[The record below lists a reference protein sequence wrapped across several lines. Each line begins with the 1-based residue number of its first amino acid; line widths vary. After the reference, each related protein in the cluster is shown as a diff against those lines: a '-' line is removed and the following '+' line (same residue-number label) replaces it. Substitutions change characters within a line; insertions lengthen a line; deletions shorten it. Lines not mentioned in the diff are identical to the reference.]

1 MYKNYNMTQLTLPME
16 TSVLI
21 PTNDIS
27 RHVNDIVETI
37 PDNEF
42 DEFRHHRGA
51 TSYHPKMMLKVILYA
66 YTQSVFSGRK
76 IEKMLNDSIR
86 MMWLSQNQKPSYKTI
101 NRFRVNP
108 KVDALLESLFIQ
120 FYSQCVKQNLIDD
133 KAIFIDG
140 TKIEANA
147 NRYTFVWKKSIQNH
161 ESKMNEDSKALYHE
175 LVTNKIIPE
184 IKKDHDNEL
193 TKEEIDLIG
202 SHLDKEIEDLN
213 QHINNEKCT
222 KTRKQIRLK
231 RTKIKK
237 YKKQI
242 NDYFER
248 KYRYEF
254 QKSILKDRNSYSK
267 TDHDATFMRMKE
279 DHMKNGQLKPGYNL
293 QIATNSQFVLSYN
306 VYQNPTDTRTM
317 IPFLNS
323 IQETYG
329 HLPEYIV
336 ADAGY
341 GSESNYKAII
351 DDFNRTPLITYG
363 MFIKDKTK
371 KYKSDIFNTQN
382 WNYDEINDEFIC
394 PNNKRLGFKRYAY
407 RHDKYGYKRD
417 FKLYECDDCS
427 ECPLK
432 NQCMNFNSKTNKK
445 IMKNYNW
452 EYFKSQIN
460 KKLSEP
466 ETKNIYSQRKID
478 VEPVFGFMKAILGF
492 TRMSVRGLNKVKREL
507 GFVLMALNI
516 RKVVAQRAENN
527 QKIYKKDNF
536 YIISIEIVFFSLI
549 QELYV
554 PDSLSI
560 LFGDAKIDIP
570 TIIDAIF
577 NYNPKNQQHNVIS
590 EIRIPRDLGAILV
603 GMALSV
609 AGAVIQGVTKNSLA
623 DPSLIGLNSGASF
636 GLAITYAFYPEA
648 PFTLLMVA
656 GFLGALLGGSIVL
669 MIGRSRKDGFNP
681 MRIILAGAAV
691 SAMLTALSQGV
702 ALIFRLN
709 QSLTFWSAGG
719 VSGTTWPQII
729 WTGPIIIVTLVVIL
743 AMSRQLTIL
752 NLGESL
758 AKGLGQN
765 VTMIRVVI
773 LVLAMVLA
781 GVAVSMVGQIAFV
794 GLMVPHIV
802 RFIIGTDYSK
812 VLPLTAIL
820 GGILMLVADMLAR
833 YLGDAPVGAIISFI
847 GVPYF
852 LYLVKKGGR
861 SI

>member
-1 MYKNYNMTQLTLPME
+1 
-16 TSVLI
+16 
-21 PTNDIS
+21 
-27 RHVNDIVETI
+27 
-37 PDNEF
+37 
-42 DEFRHHRGA
+42 
-51 TSYHPKMMLKVILYA
+51 
-66 YTQSVFSGRK
+66 VFSGRK

-427 ECPLK
+427 ECP
-432 NQCMNFNSKTNKK
+432 
-445 IMKNYNW
+445 
-452 EYFKSQIN
+452 
-460 KKLSEP
+460 
-466 ETKNIYSQRKID
+466 
-478 VEPVFGFMKAILGF
+478 
-492 TRMSVRGLNKVKREL
+492 
-507 GFVLMALNI
+507 
-516 RKVVAQRAENN
+516 
-527 QKIYKKDNF
+527 
-536 YIISIEIVFFSLI
+536 
-549 QELYV
+549 
-554 PDSLSI
+554 
-560 LFGDAKIDIP
+560 
-570 TIIDAIF
+570 
-577 NYNPKNQQHNVIS
+577 
-590 EIRIPRDLGAILV
+590 
-603 GMALSV
+603 
-609 AGAVIQGVTKNSLA
+609 
-623 DPSLIGLNSGASF
+623 
-636 GLAITYAFYPEA
+636 
-648 PFTLLMVA
+648 
-656 GFLGALLGGSIVL
+656 
-669 MIGRSRKDGFNP
+669 
-681 MRIILAGAAV
+681 
-691 SAMLTALSQGV
+691 
-702 ALIFRLN
+702 
-709 QSLTFWSAGG
+709 
-719 VSGTTWPQII
+719 
-729 WTGPIIIVTLVVIL
+729 
-743 AMSRQLTIL
+743 
-752 NLGESL
+752 
-758 AKGLGQN
+758 
-765 VTMIRVVI
+765 
-773 LVLAMVLA
+773 
-781 GVAVSMVGQIAFV
+781 
-794 GLMVPHIV
+794 
-802 RFIIGTDYSK
+802 
-812 VLPLTAIL
+812 
-820 GGILMLVADMLAR
+820 
-833 YLGDAPVGAIISFI
+833 
-847 GVPYF
+847 
-852 LYLVKKGGR
+852 
-861 SI
+861 